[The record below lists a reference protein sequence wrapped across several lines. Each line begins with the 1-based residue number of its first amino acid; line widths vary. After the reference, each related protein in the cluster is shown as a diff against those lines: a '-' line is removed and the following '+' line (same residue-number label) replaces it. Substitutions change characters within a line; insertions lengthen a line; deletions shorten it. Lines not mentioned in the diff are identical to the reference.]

1 MPRTSLVAS
10 GLACLV
16 LTLTVAPQAAR
27 PAPESEAWE
36 RQAQAYLK
44 SILYPREQLEDWIS
58 GRATLGESYDSQLG
72 WLLADRR
79 VKHGVDGSISTY
91 RYAGARR
98 TIMYGDNPCRINT
111 YGNSFT
117 HCDQVSDGESW
128 QEVLAAHLCEPLRNF
143 GVGGYSVYQAYLR
156 MLREETRTPARYII
170 FNIYDDDHYRN
181 LHGWRNI
188 RLGYTTGMWPAVVGS
203 TMPHVVVN
211 PATKQFAEFK
221 NPCPTPESVRNL
233 SDPDWVF
240 ERFKDDFVLKVVLAQ
255 RDPGTSSPQPSYD
268 VIEKLAR
275 EHGLQI
281 SIGTPEELK
290 RTAERLYTRAALFAT
305 MRIVEKIEHFASAQ
319 GKQLLF
325 VLSYGQRNAAQVL
338 KTGERFDQSLL
349 DFLEEKRLPYVDL
362 MEAHRRD
369 FTQFNLTVDEYI
381 RRYWI
386 SHYTPRGNF
395 FQAFAIKDKL
405 VELLDPKPISYSTDP
420 STYIEMKP
428 NRSPG
433 SSLRQP

>member
-1 MPRTSLVAS
+1 MPRTSLAAS

-16 LTLTVAPQAAR
+16 LTLTAGAQEAR
-27 PAPESEAWE
+27 PAQETETWE

-44 SILYPREQLEDWIS
+44 SILYPPEQVEDWIL
-58 GRATLGESYDSQLG
+58 GRASLGEAYDGELG
-72 WLLADRR
+72 WLFHDRR

-117 HCDQVSDGESW
+117 HCDQVSDGETW
-128 QEVLAAHLCEPLRNF
+128 QEVLAAHLCEPLRNY

-156 MLREETRTPARYII
+156 MMREETITPARYII

-181 LHGWRNI
+181 LHGWRNV
-188 RLGYTTGMWPAVVGS
+188 RLGYTTGMWPAVLGS
-203 TMPHVVVN
+203 TMPYVAAN
-211 PATKQFAEFK
+211 PATGQFTEYK

-233 SDPDWVF
+233 SDFDWVF
-240 ERFKDDFVLKVVLAQ
+240 ERFKDDFVLKIVLAQ
-255 RDPGTSSPQPSYD
+255 RDPGAGSLQPRYD
-268 VIEKLAR
+268 VIEELAR
-275 EHGLQI
+275 EHGLQV

-290 RTAERLYTRAALFAT
+290 RTATELYTRAALFAT
-305 MRIVEKIEHFASAQ
+305 MRIIEKIEHYASAQ
-319 GKQLLF
+319 GKQVLF
-325 VLSYGQRNAAQVL
+325 VLSYGQRNAAKVL

-349 DFLEEKRLPYVDL
+349 DFLDEKRLPYVDL
-362 MEAHRRD
+362 LEAHGTD
-369 FTQFNLTVDEYI
+369 FAQFKVTVDEYI

-386 SHYTPRGNF
+386 GHYNPLGNF
-395 FQAFAIKDKL
+395 FQAFAIKDRL

-420 STYIEMKP
+420 SKYIEMKP
-428 NRSPG
+428 NR
-433 SSLRQP
+433 R

>member
-1 MPRTSLVAS
+1 MPRTSLVIS

-16 LTLTVAPQAAR
+16 LTLALAAQGAR
-27 PAPESEAWE
+27 PAQESEAWQ
-36 RQAQAYLK
+36 RQARDYLK
-44 SILYPREQLEDWIS
+44 SILYPREQVEDWIL
-58 GRATLGESYDSQLG
+58 GRATLGESYDGQLG
-72 WLLADRR
+72 WLFADRR

-117 HCDQVSDGESW
+117 HCDQVSDGETW

-143 GVGGYSVYQAYLR
+143 GIGGYSVYQAYLR
-156 MLREETRTPARYII
+156 MVREETRTPARYII

-188 RLGYTTGMWPAVVGS
+188 RLGYTTGMWPAVLGS
-203 TMPHVVVN
+203 TMPYVVAN
-211 PATKQFAEFK
+211 PATRQFTEFK

-233 SDPDWVF
+233 SDFDWVF
-240 ERFKDDFVLKVVLAQ
+240 ERFKDDFVLKIVLAQ
-255 RDPGTSSPQPSYD
+255 SDPGASSLQASYD
-268 VIEKLAR
+268 VIEELAR
-275 EHGLQI
+275 EHGLQV
-281 SIGTPEELK
+281 SIETPEELK
-290 RTAERLYTRAALFAT
+290 RTAAELYSRAALFAT
-305 MRIVEKIEHFASAQ
+305 MRIVEKIEHYASAQ
-319 GKQLLF
+319 GKQVLF
-325 VLSYGQRNAAQVL
+325 VLSYGQRNAAKVL

-349 DFLEEKRLPYVDL
+349 DFLNEKGLPYVDL
-362 MEAHRRD
+362 MEAHGRD
-369 FTQFNLTVDEYI
+369 FAQFNLTVDEYI

-386 SHYTPRGNF
+386 GHYNPLGNF

-420 STYIEMKP
+420 SKYIEMKP
-428 NRSPG
+428 NRSQG
-433 SSLRQP
+433 SRPRRP